1 MAWDKDIPVGMAIQI
16 KTAELLDPV
25 VRDGTDGPLCAN
37 RACSAFAGT
46 AASASAVGVEL
57 Q

>member
-1 MAWDKDIPVGMAIQI
+1 MSMAIQI
-16 KTAELLDPV
+16 KTVELLDPV

-46 AASASAVGVEL
+46 AASASVVGVEL